1 MKEEDK
7 ELLLKDFCGRLSYK
21 LKVKITPI
29 NTKIVPFD
37 AKIIE
42 INTNGI
48 VGTVNNN
55 NIYCRHDVDEV
66 KPYLFPLSSMTK
78 EQKMFLIKNYN
89 FTFDSCGEGITNG
102 IYSSTFNRTIYHA
115 IDEDDISNITDWL
128 NKNYFDYRGLISMG
142 LAIDATGLNIY
153 KEETK

>member
-1 MKEEDK
+1 MKEENK
-7 ELLLKDFCGRLSYK
+7 ELLLKDFCGRLPYK

-78 EQKMFLIKNYN
+78 EQKDEIDKFFKSIEGQLVGKMGRNVYLIDFFYKNRLD
-89 FTFDSCGEGITNG
+89 F
-102 IYSSTFNRTIYHA
+102 
-115 IDEDDISNITDWL
+115 
-128 NKNYFDYRGLISMG
+128 RGLIKEG